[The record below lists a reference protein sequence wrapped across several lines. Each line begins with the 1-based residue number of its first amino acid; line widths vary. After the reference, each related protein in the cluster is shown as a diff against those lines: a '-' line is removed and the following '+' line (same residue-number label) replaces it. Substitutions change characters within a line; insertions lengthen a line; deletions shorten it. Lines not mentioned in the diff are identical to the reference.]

1 MISISERWFPDQ
13 IDARPILIRP
23 MQVMLLLSLAFPVMS
38 LAQVAG
44 LPDAPAVSS
53 DASARTVEPA
63 KGNDVA
69 ASTDR
74 GSISGT
80 VTDYDDAIIP
90 GASIRLEGP
99 GADES
104 QTAVA
109 DGSGA
114 FLFTGIEPGGPY
126 HVTITADGFAPWT
139 SSAVM
144 VEPSHF
150 VFMSDIKM
158 RLSGGVTSVRVDG
171 SSTEIAAQQVALAE
185 KQRVLGVIPNFYV
198 VYDAHPEPLSAKLK
212 FSLAWK
218 AETDPIVFLGAAFVA
233 GMQQAGGTPD
243 YQQGLKGYGQ
253 RLGANYATG
262 FADIMIGGAILP
274 SILHQDPRY
283 FYQGTGSTRSRV
295 VHALS
300 SPFICKGD
308 NGNWQPNYSS
318 LGGDLAASA
327 IANTY
332 YPASDRGA
340 GVAAQSFLITTSG
353 RMVNSIIQEFVL
365 RKLTPAAR
373 N

>member
-1 MISISERWFPDQ
+1 VISTRERWFPGHLN
-13 IDARPILIRP
+13 ARPILIRP
-23 MQVMLLLSLAFPVMS
+23 VQVLLLLSLAFPALS
-38 LAQVAG
+38 LAQVAS
-44 LPDAPAVSS
+44 LPDAPTVPS
-53 DASARTVEPA
+53 DSAARTAEPA
-63 KGNDVA
+63 KGNGVA
-69 ASTDR
+69 TSADM

-90 GASIRLEGP
+90 GASILLEGP
-99 GADES
+99 GAGES

-126 HVTITADGFAPWT
+126 RVTITADGFAPWT
-139 SSAVM
+139 SSVM

-150 VFMSDIKM
+150 VFVSDIKM

-171 SSTEIAAQQVALAE
+171 SSAEIATQQVALAE

-198 VYDAHPEPLSAKLK
+198 VYDAHPEPLTAKLK

-218 AETDPIVFLGAAFVA
+218 AETDPVVFLGAAFVA

-274 SILHQDPRY
+274 SLLHQDPRY
-283 FYQGTGSTRSRV
+283 FYQGTGTTRSRV